1 MANFLYEK
9 HFLISRIVLKIIKII
24 KKSKKLFYIWKI
36 SPSRIVFEQQL
47 KIFKFIYLLSPPSFK
62 SKIFLSEASHLLDL
76 RDNILFISRYRFRN
90 FEIFNVLRL
99 LVPLVSNPEKDIYVL
114 LWIYS
119 SRAFSFSL
127 LFRMVTKPERIINRI
142 HPFWGVNLRT
152 LQAS

>member
-47 KIFKFIYLLSPPSFK
+47 KIFKFVYLLSPPSFIK

-99 LVPLVSNPEKDIYVL
+99 LVPLVSNPEKDIDD
-114 LWIYS
+114 IFF
-119 SRAFSFSL
+119 SRILVFPP
-127 LFRMVTKPERIINRI
+127 TPHGYQTGKNHKPDP
-142 HPFWGVNLRT
+142 PFLRG
-152 LQAS
+152 